1 MLSELEQKYIKRS
14 TEVLAKAKATYQ
26 KQLEILNDNALS
38 KYEQQL
44 IEATTKEL
52 QKLKEEYIKEANK
65 VILDKEKEL
74 NTPVTKGTVEEQILE
89 QLQIQNNIK
98 DYEMKYN
105 LVNVDTIIGTLQ
117 QQLIET
123 ELEFIVAKNSAYNR
137 ADPSQ
142 RQQLVTLNYM
152 DKDRHLIEVAKA
164 DVKRLEINRT
174 QYMTGLI
181 TDIRGYVTE
190 KSVSDTFFS

>member
-123 ELEFIVAKNSAYNR
+123 ELEFNVAKNSAYNR